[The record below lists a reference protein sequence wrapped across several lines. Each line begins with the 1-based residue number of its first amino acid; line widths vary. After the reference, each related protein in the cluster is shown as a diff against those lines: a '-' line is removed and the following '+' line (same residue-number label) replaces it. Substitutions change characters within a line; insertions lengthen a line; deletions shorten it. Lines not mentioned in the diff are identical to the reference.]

1 MNVIAKQLIRWGA
14 AGMAISIG
22 LGALGA
28 HQLKKILTPNSFEIF
43 HTGVDYLLY
52 HSMAFLLLAAL
63 SKYFTEKI
71 LKGCARLFGLGIL
84 LFSGSLFAICFFQTK
99 GIDVPVW
106 LGIMTPVGGLCFI
119 VGWVLVTIGV
129 LKR

>member
-1 MNVIAKQLIRWGA
+1 MAKQLIKWGA
-14 AGMAISIG
+14 LGMAISIS

-28 HQLKKILTPNSFEIF
+28 HQLKKILSSNSFDIF

-52 HSMAFLLLAAL
+52 HSLAILLLAAL
-63 SKYFTEKI
+63 SQYISEKI
-71 LKGCARLFGLGIL
+71 LKSCARLFGLGIL

-99 GIDVPVW
+99 GIDVPIW

-119 VGWVLVTIGV
+119 VGWVLVMVGV
-129 LKR
+129 LKK

>member
-1 MNVIAKQLIRWGA
+1 MNEMARQLLRWGA
-14 AGMAISIG
+14 LGMAISIS

-28 HQLKKILTPNSFEIF
+28 HQLKKILSSNSFDIF

-52 HSMAFLLLAAL
+52 HSLAILLLAAL
-63 SKYFTEKI
+63 SQYFSEKV
-71 LKGCARLFGLGIL
+71 LKRCASLFGLGIL

-99 GIDVPVW
+99 GIDIPVW

-119 VGWVLVTIGV
+119 IGWVLVALGV
-129 LKR
+129 LKK

>member
-1 MNVIAKQLIRWGA
+1 MAKQLIKWGA
-14 AGMAISIG
+14 FGMAISIS

-28 HQLKKILTPNSFEIF
+28 HQLKKILSSNSFDIF

-52 HSMAFLLLAAL
+52 HSLAILLLAAL
-63 SKYFTEKI
+63 SQYISEKI
-71 LKGCARLFGLGIL
+71 LKSCARLFGLGIL

-99 GIDVPVW
+99 GIDVPIW

-119 VGWVLVTIGV
+119 VGWVLVMVGV
-129 LKR
+129 LKK

>member
-1 MNVIAKQLIRWGA
+1 MNEIAKQLIRCGA
-14 AGMAISIG
+14 IGMAISIS

-28 HQLKKILTPNSFEIF
+28 HQLKKVLSPNSFEIF

-52 HSMAFLLLAAL
+52 HSLAFLLLASL
-63 SKYFTEKI
+63 SQYFSEKV
-71 LKGCARLFGLGIL
+71 LKSCARLFGLGIL

-99 GIDVPVW
+99 GIAVPVW

-129 LKR
+129 IKR